1 MSPHPNEPVGEW
13 HTGPRH
19 LGCLMRPTAWRPKS
33 PGIEAALL
41 SRPGA
46 NPQATRAAAAAAA
59 LAPAAS
65 TEAEDA
71 IARHQRLLNEMEQT
85 QGILNSCLDAE
96 LAAMH
101 RSSSRIQGLIAIC
114 FASAVPAVTPPH
126 TGA

>member
-1 MSPHPNEPVGEW
+1 MA
-13 HTGPRH
+13 
-19 LGCLMRPTAWRPKS
+19 TALTRIAG
-33 PGIEAALL
+33 GIEAALL

-96 LAAMH
+96 LAAMY
-101 RSSSRIQGLIAIC
+101 RSRIQGLMAIC